1 MGHLGDFQHLIC
13 GGYPSP
19 HFSSSPVLATQE
31 NLHDVTAAL
40 TTVAEN
46 FDAET
51 FDWTS
56 VRPCGLL
63 YHCMRPVVGR
73 SFTCGKILAHARSQI
88 TAFREKKGWE
98 SLFSKLALPRTLPKD
113 FSPILTKGSIPCG
126 WFRNPIALI
135 QFKCWKLHAFPILVL
150 MLAAETNMSLG
161 VRGLW
166 TKATL
171 LSLHSF
177 YMSLVAGLINQ
188 EGLAEKPPCC

>member
-1 MGHLGDFQHLIC
+1 M
-13 GGYPSP
+13 
-19 HFSSSPVLATQE
+19 T
-31 NLHDVTAAL
+31 
-40 TTVAEN
+40 
-46 FDAET
+46 
-51 FDWTS
+51 W
-56 VRPCGLL
+56 LL
-63 YHCMRPVVGR
+63 R
-73 SFTCGKILAHARSQI
+73 SLPWLKILMLRLLIGHQFVHVACCIIAWGLWSADRLHVVKSWLMPGRKLQH
-88 TAFREKKGWE
+88 FEKKKGWE